1 MIPLGIR
8 AGAESPLAVR
18 LAWLTGLRLAVVT
31 VFLIVTTTVYAGG
44 FPPGGFSSKVA
55 FATIAVAY
63 GLAAVYAALLRIGR
77 ALEAVALVQ
86 LVTDQIV
93 WTAAA
98 YISGGATSGAASL
111 YILTSMS
118 GAILLGMRG
127 AFVAALWGFCSFALL
142 CAGFVSGLIQP
153 PADQP
158 PGSYATK
165 WADVAYPLFVDL
177 FAIFVVTLLAGYLAE
192 RLRATGGRLVQVTA
206 VAEEATARAE
216 EAERLAL
223 LGRIAAGLA
232 HEIRNP
238 LGAISGSI
246 ELLRTGG
253 TLEPEDV
260 RLCELIERE
269 TARLNDLV
277 GDMLSLSKPR
287 APTKQRVDLCATG
300 REVVALA
307 GRSGRGGDVLVRFE
321 GPEHVEVLA
330 DAAQMR
336 QVVWNLVRNA
346 VLASSAGEEVVVR
359 VTRQSEGRVWLEIA
373 DRGPGIAPAARE
385 RLFDAFF
392 TTRSQGAG
400 IGLAVVKRIVDDH
413 GFAVEVD
420 CVEGRGTTF
429 RVIVP
434 HELGSA
440 APGAEPEDDAESPG
454 EPRAQGSA
462 I

>member
-31 VFLIVTTTVYAGG
+31 LFLVVTTTVYAGG
-44 FPPGGFSSKVA
+44 FPPGGFSSNVA
-55 FATIAVAY
+55 FATIGGAY
-63 GLAAVYAALLRIGR
+63 LLAAVYAALLRIGR
-77 ALEAVALVQ
+77 ALDSVSLVQ

-93 WTAAA
+93 WTAIA

-111 YILTSMS
+111 YMLTCMS

-142 CAGFVSGLIQP
+142 CAGFVAGLLVP
-153 PADQP
+153 PPDQP
-158 PGSYATK
+158 LGTYATK
-165 WADVAYPLFVDL
+165 WGDVAYPLFVNL

-192 RLRATGGRLVQVTA
+192 RLRRTGGELVEVRA

-216 EAERLAL
+216 QAERLAL

-238 LGAISGSI
+238 LGAIAGSI

-253 TLEPEDV
+253 TLPPEDV
-260 RLCELIERE
+260 KLCELIERE

-287 APTKQRVDLCATG
+287 APAKDRVDLCSIS

-307 GRSGRGGDVLVRFE
+307 ARSGRGSDVLVRFE
-321 GPEHVEVLA
+321 GPERVDVLA
-330 DAAQMR
+330 DMAQMR

-359 VTRQSEGRVWLEIA
+359 VTLREDESVALEIV
-373 DRGPGIAPAARE
+373 DRGAGVAPEARD

-392 TTRSQGAG
+392 TTRSQGVG

-420 CVEGRGTTF
+420 SAEARGTTF
-429 RVIVP
+429 RVVV
-434 HELGSA
+434 
-440 APGAEPEDDAESPG
+440 
-454 EPRAQGSA
+454 PRALRDDEDVAPAPVSDA
-462 I
+462 LPAR